1 MDFKTYQKL
10 RSYCRGDLAA
20 YLDTPGRQAA
30 LSLALKLHGATGELK
45 HELDQA
51 KALIALTKDLTPR
64 EHDAAHLLAVISNHR
79 AIAWHREL
87 EPPDGKEQATPLSPE
102 QTAALW
108 AQTREAVEA
117 YGVHLPE
124 REAESLSGA
133 MRNAYDSVA
142 ANALAEPTTW
152 ATPSRLMPDEKNQ
165 FLQTVTFEHLDPWT
179 LYDSWPLKT
188 ACKLIVIGYPVDLD
202 ARFAEA
208 KDWPANSEGRMWNF
222 AAGSV
227 LQRAMEIASSSVK
240 AGLLS
245 DPDTPANWLAWAE
258 RKGYDVKHLKP
269 LATPP
274 STVQNGTVTAPVLAA
289 SASAGTD
296 QTLDPERRLA
306 RLRALGGSYKY
317 VRGGWKFIGIKELVR
332 SEKDEGR
339 KRSDEKTIRADL
351 KDAAQAE
358 RDAKSAGFGAG
369 LGQR

>member
-1 MDFKTYQKL
+1 MLVVYQKL
-10 RSYCRGDLAA
+10 HGPVGEIQHEQERA
-20 YLDTPGRQAA
+20 T
-30 LSLALKLHGATGELK
+30 SLF
-45 HELDQA
+45 QC
-51 KALIALTKDLTPR
+51 KDLTPR
-64 EHDAAHLLAVISNHR
+64 ENAAAHLLAVISNHR
-79 AIAWHREL
+79 AIAWHREP

-124 REAESLSGA
+124 REAESLNGA

-142 ANALAEPTTW
+142 ANPLTEPTTW
-152 ATPSRLMPDEKNQ
+152 VTPSRLMPDERNQ
-165 FLQTVTFEHLDPWT
+165 FLQTVPFEYLDPWT

-245 DPDTPANWLAWAE
+245 DPDSPSNWLAWAE
-258 RKGYDVKHLKP
+258 RKGYDVTHLKP
-269 LATPP
+269 QAMPP
-274 STVQNGTVTAPVLAA
+274 STVQNQTVPAPVVAE
-289 SASAGTD
+289 SASGGTATVWTAKRKAD
-296 QTLDPERRLA
+296 ARATLERLKGQGVRA
-306 RLRALGGSYKY
+306 YAAMTAAEFGVTSTRLRE
-317 VRGGWKFIGIKELVR
+317 V
-332 SEKDEGR
+332 
-339 KRSDEKTIRADL
+339 L
-351 KDAAQAE
+351 KDK
-358 RDAKSAGFGAG
+358 AKSEPAKKATGYWP
-369 LGQR
+369 R